1 MPPLPAA
8 PLRTNLG
15 TWAVPDADLPA
26 VAAVLIDA
34 LPTEPFDPAFRGQE
48 LETTYFDT
56 PDFALRKAR
65 RRGDTYLTLR
75 VRCYRQGAGR
85 EAYALSAKTEKEKW
99 RTEVAPETA
108 DLLLESPSALVTL
121 LALLPADLA
130 ARLLDLAG
138 EQEVRPVACVG
149 ARRYAVEGPQDRLT
163 LDVGVGTDSGK
174 ELPFH
179 VLELKSADAG
189 SAPPG
194 RLPALALRPIKLSKF
209 LWATE
214 V

>member
-1 MPPLPAA
+1 MPPLPAP

-15 TWAVPDADLPA
+15 TWAVPDAELPA
-26 VAAVLIDA
+26 VAAVLLDA
-34 LPTEPFDPAFRGQE
+34 LPAEPFDPAFRGQE

-65 RRGDTYLTLR
+65 RRDGPYLTLR
-75 VRCYRQGAGR
+75 VRCYRPNDGR
-85 EAYALSAKTEKEKW
+85 EEYALSAKTEKEKW
-99 RTEVAPETA
+99 RIEIAPETA

-121 LALLPADLA
+121 LALLPGDLA

-138 EQEVRPVACVG
+138 EQGVRPVASVC
-149 ARRYAVEGPQDRLT
+149 ARRYAVEAAQDRLT
-163 LDVGVGTDSGK
+163 LDVDVGTDSGK
-174 ELPFH
+174 CLPFH
-179 VLELKSADAG
+179 VLELKSTDAG

-194 RLPALALRPIKLSKF
+194 RLAALALRPIKLSKF

>member
-1 MPPLPAA
+1 MPDTPTQD
-8 PLRTNLG
+8 LRSNLR
-15 TWAVPDADLPA
+15 TWAVPSGLVPA
-26 VAAVLIDA
+26 VTCAMAESYPPEA
-34 LPTEPFDPAFRGQE
+34 YDPAFRGQE

-65 RRGDTYLTLR
+65 RRGGPYLTLR
-75 VRCYRQGAGR
+75 VRCYSQGEGR

-99 RTEVAPETA
+99 RTEIAPETA
-108 DLLLESPSALVTL
+108 DLLLESPSALVTQ
-121 LALLPADLA
+121 LALLPADRA

-138 EQEVRPVACVG
+138 EQGVRPVACVG
-149 ARRYAVEGPQDRLT
+149 ARRYAVAGPQDRLT
-163 LDVGVGTDSGK
+163 LDVAVGTDSGK
-174 ELPFH
+174 RLPFH
-179 VLELKSADAG
+179 VLEFKCTDAG

>member
-26 VAAVLIDA
+26 VAAVLLDA
-34 LPTEPFDPAFRGQE
+34 LPTEPFDAAFRGQE

-75 VRCYRQGAGR
+75 VRCYRQSDR

-99 RTEVAPETA
+99 RTGIAPETA
-108 DLLLESPSALVTL
+108 GLLLESPSGLVTL

-138 EQEVRPVACVG
+138 EQGVRPVACVS
-149 ARRYAVEGPQDRLT
+149 ARRYAVEEAQDRLT
-163 LDVGVGTDSGK
+163 LDVGVETDSGK
-174 ELPFH
+174 CLPFH
-179 VLELKSADAG
+179 VLEFKSADAG
-189 SAPPG
+189 AAPPG